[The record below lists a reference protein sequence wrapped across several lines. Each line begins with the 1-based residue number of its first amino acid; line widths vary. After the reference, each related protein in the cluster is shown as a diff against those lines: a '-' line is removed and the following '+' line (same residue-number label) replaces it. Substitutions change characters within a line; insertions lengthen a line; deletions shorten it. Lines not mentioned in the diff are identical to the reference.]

1 MPPAKAVRRSF
12 EELPD
17 ATQSTVALRQP
28 NFDGYAGRFSA
39 ALNICDTYADRAALA
54 ATDLVDIG
62 NQSGDFKFPAERA
75 PESPNE
81 HGRTGE
87 KNGRCNS
94 KSRSGRR
101 CIRASRGPSSSSCE
115 GYLVRTSCLS
125 RSESAW
131 PSRPGPAEMFRLL
144 AAQCRL
150 AAAVHLDPRRDLAI
164 EQGQCF
170 VPGGVM
176 LLTKCEPADV
186 CVRVNCAVVSTI

>member
-1 MPPAKAVRRSF
+1 MPPAEAVRRSF

-17 ATQSTVALRQP
+17 ATRSTVALRQP
-28 NFDGYAGRFSA
+28 NFDGYAGRLSA
-39 ALNICDTYADRAALA
+39 ALNICDTCADRADLA
-54 ATDLVDIG
+54 ATDLVDVG
-62 NQSGDFKFPAERA
+62 NQSGDFKFSSFR
-75 PESPNE
+75 
-81 HGRTGE
+81 R
-87 KNGRCNS
+87 NGRRNHPTS
-94 KSRSGRR
+94 TGDVTSRSGPR